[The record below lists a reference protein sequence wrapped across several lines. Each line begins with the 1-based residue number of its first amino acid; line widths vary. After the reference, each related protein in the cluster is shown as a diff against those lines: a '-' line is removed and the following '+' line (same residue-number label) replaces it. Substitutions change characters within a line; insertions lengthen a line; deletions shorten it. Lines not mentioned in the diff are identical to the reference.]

1 MTELYS
7 FIFCIALGIAARILF
22 MAFDLLAKR
31 TNLLPVTVVLDILTV
46 SIVGAGF
53 TLYVVLSGAV
63 LAPYMFAALFSGYLF
78 TYWLTK
84 SAKKKVKSADKA
96 KKN

>member
-1 MTELYS
+1 MNELYS
-7 FIFCIALGIAARILF
+7 FLFCIALGIAARILF
-22 MAFDLLAKR
+22 MAFNLLAKR
-31 TNLLPVTVVLDILTV
+31 TDLLPVTVVLDILTV

-63 LAPYMFAALFSGYLF
+63 LAPYMFAALFSGYLL

-84 SAKKKVKSADKA
+84 SSKKKVKRNYDTQK
-96 KKN
+96 